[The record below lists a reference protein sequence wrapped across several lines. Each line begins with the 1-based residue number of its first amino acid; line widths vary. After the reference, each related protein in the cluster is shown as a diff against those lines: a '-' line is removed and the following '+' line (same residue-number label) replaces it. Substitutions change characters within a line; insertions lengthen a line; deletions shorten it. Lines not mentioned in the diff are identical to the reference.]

1 MRRGRRP
8 YPDVL
13 TPREQEVLGL
23 IRQGFTNEQ
32 IAERLGIS
40 FAGARYHVAEI
51 LSKLGVSSRREAA
64 HWSPEPARARR
75 FGVFGAL
82 LARITGSAVGKVAA
96 TAVVAAGVG
105 VLAALL
111 LGVIA
116 MGGREAQGPGDV
128 ETPSELTV
136 EEVYRRVDEALAQS
150 GRIYHA
156 KIEGSGVGLVPYETT
171 EEQWVDAS
179 RQIAR
184 KETVSEAQTGDGPRH
199 FQATAI
205 HRPDAT
211 FLKDNERSTDRRPM
225 LCYGAS
231 LAASVVIGCPGPTTT
246 QTMTVARGSYG
257 GREAVV
263 LISEGT
269 SRGSDETTT
278 FTARLYL
285 DARTYLPLA
294 STSDGEVD
302 SGQRRPASSKTTY
315 TTSWVQR
322 DSLPAD
328 FFEPAAIGYMPPDAQ
343 AAIRNASDLQ
353 VYWLGPE
360 FSAPNVERLVL
371 RSSVAAPN
379 RGAPYRYSLTYA
391 RASNPHDPPFLT
403 LQIFFRDIFNGVS
416 GQLPAD
422 RMVAFGDTVVFFSE
436 GRSPGG
442 GGILAPEALE
452 QLKQG
457 LVPYP

>member
-1 MRRGRRP
+1 MRRGRRR

-23 IRQGFTNEQ
+23 IRQGLTNEQ

-40 FAGARYHVAEI
+40 FAGARYHVAEM
-51 LSKLGVSSRREAA
+51 LSKLGVSNRREAA
-64 HWSPEPARARR
+64 LWSPEAAGARR
-75 FGVFGAL
+75 FGVFAGL
-82 LARITGSAVGKVAA
+82 FARITGSAIGKVAA
-96 TAVVAAGVG
+96 AVAVAAGVG
-105 VLAALL
+105 VLAAFL

-116 MGGREAQGPGDV
+116 IGGREEEGPGDV
-128 ETPSELTV
+128 EKPSELTV
-136 EEVYRRVDEALAQS
+136 EEVYRRVNEALAQS
-150 GRIYHA
+150 GRIFHA
-156 KIEGSGVGLVPYETT
+156 KIESSGAGLVPYETT

-179 RQIAR
+179 RQVAR
-184 KETVSEAQTGDGPRH
+184 EETNSEAQAGDGPRH

-205 HRPDAT
+205 HKQDAT
-211 FLKDNERSTDRRPM
+211 LLKDNERSTERRPM

-246 QTMTVARGSYG
+246 QTMTVVDGTYG
-257 GREAVV
+257 GRKAIV
-263 LISEGT
+263 LISEGRT
-269 SRGSDETTT
+269 VGSDETAT

-285 DARTYLPLA
+285 DAKTYLPIA

-322 DSLPAD
+322 DTLPAD
-328 FFEPAAIGYMPPDAQ
+328 FFEPAAIGYVPPDPQ
-343 AAIRNASDLQ
+343 AAIRNANDLQ
-353 VYWLGPE
+353 VYWLGTE
-360 FSAPNVERLVL
+360 FSAPDLERLIL
-371 RSSVAAPN
+371 RFSAAAPN
-379 RGAPYRYSLTYA
+379 RGVPYRYSLTYA

-403 LQIFFRDIFNGVS
+403 LQIFFRDIFNSVS
-416 GQLPAD
+416 SQLPAD
-422 RMVAFGDTVVFFSE
+422 RVVVLGDTVVFISDAS
-436 GRSPGG
+436 SPGG
-442 GGILAPEALE
+442 SRLLTPQALE

>member
-8 YPDVL
+8 YSDVL

-23 IRQGFTNEQ
+23 IRQGLTNEK

-40 FAGARYHVAEI
+40 FSGARYHVAEI

-64 HWSPEPARARR
+64 LWSPEPAPARR

-82 LARITGSAVGKVAA
+82 LARITGSAVGKVAGV
-96 TAVVAAGVG
+96 AVLAAGVG

-116 MGGREAQGPGDV
+116 MGGREDEGPGDV

-136 EEVYRRVDEALAQS
+136 EEVYRRVDEALAS
-150 GRIYHA
+150 GGIYHA
-156 KIEGSGVGLVPYETT
+156 EIESSGVGIVPYETT

-179 RQIAR
+179 RQVAR
-184 KETVSEAQTGDGPRH
+184 EETNSEFKTPAGPQRQ
-199 FQATAI
+199 QATAI
-205 HRPDAT
+205 HRVDSS
-211 FLKDNERSTDRRPM
+211 FVKDNQRTSDRRPM
-225 LCYGAS
+225 LCYGAG

-246 QTMTVARGSYG
+246 QTVTVANGSYG
-257 GREAVV
+257 GRKAIV
-263 LISEGT
+263 LISEGRT
-269 SRGSDETTT
+269 RGSDETAT

-285 DARTYLPLA
+285 DAKTYLPLA
-294 STSDGEVD
+294 SRSEGEVD
-302 SGQRRPASSKTTY
+302 SGQRRPASSQTTY

-322 DSLPAD
+322 DALPAG
-328 FFEPAAIGYMPPDAQ
+328 FFEPAAIGYVPPDPQ
-343 AAIRNASDLQ
+343 AAIRNATDLQ

-360 FSAPNVERLVL
+360 FSAPDVERLVL
-371 RSSVAAPN
+371 MSSVAAPN
-379 RGAPYRYSLTYA
+379 RGAPYRYSLTYV

-403 LQIFFRDIFNGVS
+403 LQIFFRDIFSSVS
-416 GQLPAD
+416 SQLPAD
-422 RMVAFGDTVVFFSE
+422 RVVVLGDTVVFISDST
-436 GRSPGG
+436 SPGG
-442 GGILAPEALE
+442 ARLLSPQALA